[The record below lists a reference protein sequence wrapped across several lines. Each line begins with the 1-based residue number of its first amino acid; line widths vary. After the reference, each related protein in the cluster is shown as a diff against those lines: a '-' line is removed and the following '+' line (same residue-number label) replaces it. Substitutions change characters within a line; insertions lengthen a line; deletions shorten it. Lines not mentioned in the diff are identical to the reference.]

1 MKKTSMTKIKIKQFI
16 RIKIMILNFHEI
28 IINLFRMIKIKIIVF
43 YTNKNICKF
52 NKNNYE
58 KENTLTSVLQKNL

>member
-1 MKKTSMTKIKIKQFI
+1 MTKIKIKQFI

>member
-1 MKKTSMTKIKIKQFI
+1 
-16 RIKIMILNFHEI
+16 MILNFHEI